1 MASQSNNSTTL
12 DLYSKRSNLKWV
24 VLGVSVIIG
33 LGSIWYTNI
42 LVEKIKQREKKLI
55 EQFANA
61 LEFFANEE
69 DTKTNYNFLFEEII
83 AANTTIPIVMTN
95 EFGIPVEGGFR
106 NIPRAKEAEN
116 SKLRNRILREELEEM
131 KQQHEPRLI
140 TLINNETNEILGYQY
155 IYYKNSTL
163 LTQLKYYPIAQ
174 LSIIAIFGLIAF
186 MAFNYSKTAEQNRVW
201 VGLAKETAHQLGT
214 PLSSLMAWVEYFKTD
229 DDLKDKEIVAELEK
243 DVERLE
249 MITSRFS
256 NIGSEP
262 ILKTTNLYEIVS
274 ETVDYLKKRVS
285 TKVTF
290 EVKSFPNKNIS
301 AEINE
306 PLFKWVIENLCKNA
320 VDAMGGVGHLSIKLL
335 RANEGQA
342 VIDITDTGKGIV
354 KSKIGKVF
362 QPGFTTK
369 KRGWGLGLTL
379 VKRIVENYHKG
390 KIFVKSSDI
399 NKGTTFRILLRIK

>member
-1 MASQSNNSTTL
+1 MASQSNDSTTL
-12 DLYSKRSNLKWV
+12 DLYAKRSNLKWV

-33 LGSIWYTNI
+33 LASIFYTNV
-42 LVEKIKQREKKLI
+42 LVDKIKKREKRLI

-61 LEFFANEE
+61 LEYFANV
-69 DTKTNYNFLFEEII
+69 DNTKADYFFLFEDII
-83 AANTTIPIVMTN
+83 EANTTIPIIITD
-95 EFGIPVEGGFR
+95 ELGTPSLELYR
-106 NIPRAKEAEN
+106 NIPDATNAPSDKER
-116 SKLRNRILREELEEM
+116 KRILRDELEEM
-131 KQQHEPRLI
+131 KTQNEPRLI
-140 TLINNETNEILGYQY
+140 ILKNRDTGETEGYQY

-163 LTQLKYYPIAQ
+163 LLQLKYYPIAQ
-174 LSIIAIFGLIAF
+174 LSIIAIFGLIAY

-214 PLSSLMAWVEYFKTD
+214 PLSSLMAWIEYFKTD
-229 DDLKDKEIVAELEK
+229 DDLKDKDIVVELEK

-262 ILKTTNLYEIVS
+262 ILKTTNLYEVIN
-274 ETVDYLKKRVS
+274 ETIDYLKRRVS
-285 TKVTF
+285 TKVSF
-290 EVKSFPNKNIS
+290 EINSFPNKNIS

-306 PLFKWVIENLCKNA
+306 PLFKWVIENLIKNA
-320 VDAMGGVGHLSIKLL
+320 VDAMGGAGQLSIKLL

-342 VIDITDTGKGIV
+342 VIDISDTGKGIA

-390 KIFVKSSDI
+390 KIFVKSSDL

>member
-1 MASQSNNSTTL
+1 MAPEPDNPTTL

-24 VLGVSVIIG
+24 VLGVSIIIG
-33 LGSIWYTNI
+33 LGSIFYTDI
-42 LVEKIKQREKKLI
+42 LVKKIKEREQRLI
-55 EQFANA
+55 ETYANA
-61 LEFFANEE
+61 IEYLAN
-69 DTKTNYNFLFEEII
+69 DQKSANYNFLLDEII
-83 AANTTIPIVMTN
+83 NVNTTVPIIITD
-95 EFGIPVEGGFR
+95 EFGAPTDAYRNLPEVEE
-106 NIPRAKEAEN
+106 AK
-116 SKLRNRILREELEEM
+116 SPKLKNRILRQELEIM
-131 KQQHEPRLI
+131 KVQHEPRIIL
-140 TLINNETNEILGYQY
+140 LRNAETNEVEEYQY
-155 IYYKNSTL
+155 LYYKNSIL
-163 LTQLKYYPIAQ
+163 LTQLKYYPVAQ

-229 DDLKDKEIVAELEK
+229 DDFKNKDIVQELEK

-262 ILKTTNLYEIVS
+262 ILKTTNLYDIVD
-274 ETVDYLKKRVS
+274 ETVSYLKRRVS
-285 TKVTF
+285 TKVSF
-290 EVKSFPNKNIS
+290 EINCFPNKNIF

-306 PLFKWVIENLCKNA
+306 PLFKWVIENLIKNS
-320 VDAMGGVGHLSIKLL
+320 VDAMGGSGHLSIKLL

-342 VIDITDTGKGIV
+342 VIDISDTGKGIS

-390 KIFVKSSDI
+390 KIFVKSSEA
-399 NKGTTFRILLRIK
+399 NVGTTFRILLRIK

>member
-1 MASQSNNSTTL
+1 MAPQSNNTSTL

-33 LGSIWYTNI
+33 LGSIFYTDI
-42 LVEKIKQREKKLI
+42 LVKKIKEREQKLI
-55 EQFANA
+55 ETYANA
-61 LEFFANEE
+61 IEYLAN
-69 DTKTNYNFLFEEII
+69 DQKSANYNFLLDEII
-83 AANTTIPIVMTN
+83 NVNTTVPIIITD
-95 EFGIPVEGGFR
+95 EFGAPTDAYRNLPEVEK
-106 NIPRAKEAEN
+106 AK
-116 SKLRNRILREELEEM
+116 SPKLKKRILRQELEIM
-131 KQQHEPRLI
+131 KAQHEPRIIL
-140 TLINNETNEILGYQY
+140 LRNFETNEVEEYQY
-155 IYYKNSTL
+155 LYYKNSIL
-163 LTQLKYYPIAQ
+163 LTQLKYYPVAQ

-229 DDLKDKEIVAELEK
+229 DDFKNKDIVQELEK

-262 ILKTTNLYEIVS
+262 VLKTTNLYEIVE
-274 ETVDYLKKRVS
+274 ETVGYLKRRVS
-285 TKVTF
+285 TKVSF
-290 EVKSFPNKNIS
+290 EINSFPNKNIS

-306 PLFKWVIENLCKNA
+306 PLFKWVIENLIKNA
-320 VDAMGGVGHLSIKLL
+320 VDAMGGSGHLSIKLL

-342 VIDITDTGKGIV
+342 VIDISDTGKGIS

-362 QPGFTTK
+362 EPGFTTK

-390 KIFVKSSDI
+390 KIFVKSSEV
-399 NKGTTFRILLRIK
+399 NVGTTFRILLRIK

>member
-1 MASQSNNSTTL
+1 MSSKSDNSSTL

-24 VLGVSVIIG
+24 VLSVSVFIG

-42 LVEKIKQREKKLI
+42 LVDKIKIREKKLI
-55 EQFANA
+55 EQYANA
-61 LEFFANEE
+61 IEYLAN
-69 DTKTNYNFLFEEII
+69 DQKSDNYNFVLDEII
-83 AANTTIPIVMTN
+83 NANTTVPIIITD
-95 EFGIPVEGGFR
+95 EFGIPTDVYR
-106 NIPRAKEAEN
+106 NLPEADNAE
-116 SKLRNRILREELEEM
+116 SPKLRNRILRRELELM
-131 KQQHEPRLI
+131 KEENEYRIL
-140 TLINNETNEILGYQY
+140 TLRNKDTDEIYGYQY
-155 IYYKNSTL
+155 LYYKNSIL
-163 LTQLKYYPIAQ
+163 LTQLKYYPVAQ

-229 DDLKDKEIVAELEK
+229 DDFKNKDIVQELEK

-262 ILKTTNLYEIVS
+262 SLKSTNLYDIIE
-274 ETVDYLKKRVS
+274 ETVGYLKRRVS
-285 TKVTF
+285 SKVSF
-290 EVKSFPNKNIS
+290 EINSFPNKNIY
-301 AEINE
+301 AEING
-306 PLFKWVIENLCKNA
+306 PLFKWVIENLIKNA
-320 VDAMGGVGHLSIKLL
+320 VDAMAGSGKLTIKLL

-342 VIDITDTGKGIV
+342 IIDISDTGKGIPS
-354 KSKIGKVF
+354 SKIGKVF

-390 KIFVKSSDI
+390 KIFVKYSEVNI
-399 NKGTTFRILLRIK
+399 GTTFRILLRIK

>member
-1 MASQSNNSTTL
+1 MARQSNNTSTL

-33 LGSIWYTNI
+33 LGSIFYTDI
-42 LVEKIKQREKKLI
+42 LVKKIKEREQRLI
-55 EQFANA
+55 QTYANA
-61 LEFFANEE
+61 IEYLAN
-69 DTKTNYNFLFEEII
+69 DQKSANYNFLLDEII
-83 AANTTIPIVMTN
+83 NVNTTVPIIITD
-95 EFGIPVEGGFR
+95 EFGAPTDAYKNLPEVEK
-106 NIPRAKEAEN
+106 AK
-116 SKLRNRILREELEEM
+116 SQKLKDRILRQELEIM
-131 KQQHEPRLI
+131 KVQHDPRIIL
-140 TLINNETNEILGYQY
+140 LRNAETNEVEEYQY
-155 IYYKNSTL
+155 LYYKNSIL
-163 LTQLKYYPIAQ
+163 LTQLKYYPVAQ

-229 DDLKDKEIVAELEK
+229 DDFKNKDIVQELEK

-262 ILKTTNLYEIVS
+262 VLKTTNLYEIIE
-274 ETVDYLKKRVS
+274 ETVVYLRRRVS
-285 TKVTF
+285 TKVSF
-290 EVKSFPNKNIS
+290 EINSFPNKDIS

-306 PLFKWVIENLCKNA
+306 PLFKWVIENLIKNA
-320 VDAMGGVGHLSIKLL
+320 VDAMAGSGHLSIKLL

-342 VIDITDTGKGIV
+342 VIDISDTGKGIS
-354 KSKIGKVF
+354 KSMIGKVF

-379 VKRIVENYHKG
+379 VKRIVENYHEG
-390 KIFVKSSDI
+390 KIFVKSSEA
-399 NKGTTFRILLRIK
+399 NVGTTFRILLRIK

>member
-1 MASQSNNSTTL
+1 MPPQPNNTSTL

-33 LGSIWYTNI
+33 LGSIFYTDI
-42 LVEKIKQREKKLI
+42 LVKKIKEREQRLI
-55 EQFANA
+55 ETYANA
-61 LEFFANEE
+61 IEYLAN
-69 DTKTNYNFLFEEII
+69 DQKSANYNFLLDEII
-83 AANTTIPIVMTN
+83 NVNTTVPIIITD
-95 EFGIPVEGGFR
+95 EFGAPTDAYRNLPEVEK
-106 NIPRAKEAEN
+106 AK
-116 SKLRNRILREELEEM
+116 SPKLKNRILRQELEIM
-131 KQQHEPRLI
+131 KAQHEPRIIL
-140 TLINNETNEILGYQY
+140 LRNFETNEVEEYQY
-155 IYYKNSTL
+155 LYYKNSIL
-163 LTQLKYYPIAQ
+163 LTQLKYYPVAQ

-229 DDLKDKEIVAELEK
+229 DDFKNKDIVQELEK

-262 ILKTTNLYEIVS
+262 VLKTTNLYEIVE
-274 ETVDYLKKRVS
+274 ETVGYLKRRVS
-285 TKVTF
+285 TKVSF
-290 EVKSFPNKNIS
+290 EINSFPNKNIS

-306 PLFKWVIENLCKNA
+306 PLFKWVIENLIKNA
-320 VDAMGGVGHLSIKLL
+320 VDAMAGSGHLSIKLL

-342 VIDITDTGKGIV
+342 VIDISDTGKGIS

-362 QPGFTTK
+362 EPGFTTK

-390 KIFVKSSDI
+390 KIFVKSSEV
-399 NKGTTFRILLRIK
+399 NVGTTFRILLRIK